1 MTTTPNSGGADRGE
15 ERSSRF
21 LQKDIELFDNLS
33 RLPDARTKPAIP
45 LATVLAAVA
54 LMSFFILK
62 SFLALDREA
71 RGPELK
77 RILASRRRIV
87 VSDSTILRV
96 LGTLAP
102 TVVQDFLL
110 AAVRA
115 VDRQGV
121 LRASLIEGGK
131 PYRIGIVD
139 GSTMKNHD
147 LVVFDL
153 HGTID
158 APALVLESQ
167 GHGYEYATALSG
179 LKTLGA
185 TLCPLVPDI
194 IMGDG
199 LYFNGPVATEIHKL
213 GSDFLF
219 KVTTQA
225 DWRQVLAD
233 ADFAMKAHRD
243 FPKYRTT
250 ASDYDDMRL
259 CSWEM
264 DMAAANYAGVPLTVA
279 FVTEHYQKD
288 PRRETSTFWIV
299 TSALDLSPAE
309 VREAGHVRWHIEND
323 VFKRLSHLAGT
334 KRFTCR
340 GNGVF
345 LCFLMLICASTAAI
359 EAYTSILRR
368 SAEEWKEFLAGIK
381 PTLANILFRLRSQA
395 VTSV

>member
-1 MTTTPNSGGADRGE
+1 
-15 ERSSRF
+15 
-21 LQKDIELFDNLS
+21 
-33 RLPDARTKPAIP
+33 
-45 LATVLAAVA
+45 
-54 LMSFFILK
+54 
-62 SFLALDREA
+62 
-71 RGPELK
+71 
-77 RILASRRRIV
+77 
-87 VSDSTILRV
+87 
-96 LGTLAP
+96 
-102 TVVQDFLL
+102 
-110 AAVRA
+110 
-115 VDRQGV
+115 
-121 LRASLIEGGK
+121 
-131 PYRIGIVD
+131 
-139 GSTMKNHD
+139 
-147 LVVFDL
+147 
-153 HGTID
+153 
-158 APALVLESQ
+158 
-167 GHGYEYATALSG
+167 
-179 LKTLGA
+179 
-185 TLCPLVPDI
+185 
-194 IMGDG
+194 
-199 LYFNGPVATEIHKL
+199 
-213 GSDFLF
+213 
-219 KVTTQA
+219 
-225 DWRQVLAD
+225 
-233 ADFAMKAHRD
+233 MKAHRD

-250 ASDYDDMRL
+250 ASGYDDMRL